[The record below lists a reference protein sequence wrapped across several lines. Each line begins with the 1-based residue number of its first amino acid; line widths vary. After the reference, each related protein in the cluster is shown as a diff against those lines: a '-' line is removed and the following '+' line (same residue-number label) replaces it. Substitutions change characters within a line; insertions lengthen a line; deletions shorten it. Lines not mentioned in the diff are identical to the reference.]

1 MRRALAAL
9 AVVAAALLSVR
20 PAAAQ
25 STLAGM
31 VDECQASMTLPS
43 PTIAAGC
50 VDAAVALGALR
61 AGIGLAAAQG
71 SAVPGSASTLGRR
84 MASSPR
90 LAFSVRPATAR
101 ATYGGPADG
110 KVHALWPAGLEG
122 QLTVGLLEGWSPLPT
137 VGGVLSL
144 DVLGELGFERLSGG
158 AGFDG
163 SIQDAGYG
171 ARVGLLRESFT
182 LPGVSVSVTRRHLG
196 DVKWGPQ
203 DGPGTRLV
211 FTPTVT
217 SLRATASKDLL
228 SFGVLGG
235 WGWDRYAGAS
245 SLTVRGIAA
254 EIMPSAQA
262 SSGDFRT
269 DRQMV
274 FGGLSYTLLVLQL
287 SGEVGWA
294 RGFSGPTTSSG
305 FEPGSSSLFGSVAA
319 RLTY

>member
-1 MRRALAAL
+1 
-9 AVVAAALLSVR
+9 
-20 PAAAQ
+20 
-25 STLAGM
+25 
-31 VDECQASMTLPS
+31 
-43 PTIAAGC
+43 
-50 VDAAVALGALR
+50 
-61 AGIGLAAAQG
+61 
-71 SAVPGSASTLGRR
+71 

-90 LAFSVRPATAR
+90 LAFSVRPAAAR
-101 ATYGGPADG
+101 ATYGSPQDG
-110 KVHALWPAGLEG
+110 SVHAFWPAGLEA
-122 QLTVGLLEGWSPLPT
+122 QVTVGLLEGWSPLPT
-137 VGGVLSL
+137 MGGVLSV

-158 AGFDG
+158 SGFDG
-163 SIQDAGYG
+163 SIHDVGYG

-182 LPGVSVSVTRRHLG
+182 LPGVSVSASRRHLG
-196 DVKWGPQ
+196 DVAWGPAE
-203 DGPGTRLV
+203 GPGTRLA

-217 SLRATASKDLL
+217 SLRATASKELL

-235 WGWDRYAGAS
+235 WGWDRYAGPS

-262 SSGDFRT
+262 SSDDFRT

-287 SGEVGWA
+287 SGEIGWA

-305 FEPGSSSLFGSVAA
+305 FEPSSSSVFGSVAA